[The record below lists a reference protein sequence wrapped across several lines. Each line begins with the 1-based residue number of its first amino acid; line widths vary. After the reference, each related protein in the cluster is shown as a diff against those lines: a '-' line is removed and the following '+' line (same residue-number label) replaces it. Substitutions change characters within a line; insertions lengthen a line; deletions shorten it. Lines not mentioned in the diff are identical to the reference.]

1 MHAAAGGGHFLD
13 AFDDVHAFDDFT
25 EYTVAPALQALAA
38 MIEKIVVG
46 DIDEEL
52 CGGRV
57 RILGARHGQRA
68 GHVLQAVVG
77 FIVDGGPGRFL
88 VEVGVEAAALDHEP
102 IDHPVEQRAVIMTV
116 DDVLLEIGG
125 GVGGLVMIEAY
136 DDIAEIGLQNDHV
149 DFLMVLRTRLGVA
162 RLRHAIIAVLHRH
175 AKPAQCPPARSRTDS
190 ACRLT
195 PCVSPSRQPEVSSTT
210 MTTDTTSA
218 PNFIRNQIRE
228 EVESGKTKAIVTRF
242 PPEPNGFLHIGH
254 AKSICLNFGLA
265 EQFGGACHLRF
276 DDTNPAKEEQ
286 AYIDAIKADV
296 SWLGFEWAGK
306 VRFASDYFDQLYA
319 WAQHLIRE
327 GKAYVDDLSPDEI
340 REYRG
345 TLTEPGRPSPYRE
358 RSPDENLDLLERM
371 RGGEFAEGE
380 KVLRAKIDMA
390 SPNINL
396 RDPILYRI
404 RHAHHHQTGDKW
416 KIYPSYDFA
425 HGQSDA
431 IEGVT
436 HSICTLEFEDHRP
449 LYEWLLDNL
458 PVPCTPRQIEFA
470 RLNLDYTL
478 TSKRKLKLLVDEDI
492 VDGWDDPRLPTIS
505 GMRRRG
511 YTPASIRKFCEMIGV
526 TRADG
531 GLVDIAML
539 THAIRSDL
547 EDNAPRAMCVLKPLK
562 VVLTNVAEGH
572 EEVYDVPGHPARDDM
587 AVRKV
592 PFTRE
597 LWIDADDFMEE
608 PPKKFFRLAPGQEVR
623 LRNSYVIR
631 CDEVI
636 KNAAGEILELRCSV
650 DFDTLGKNPEGR
662 KVKGVIHWVSA
673 THGVPMEV
681 RLYDNLFQVEQPDKD
696 KDADFLEHLN
706 PDSLIVC
713 QAFGEPSLSEVTPE
727 SRFQFERVGYFCADR
742 HACTEGKLVFNRTV
756 GLKDSWAKIQK
767 KG

>member
-1 MHAAAGGGHFLD
+1 
-13 AFDDVHAFDDFT
+13 
-25 EYTVAPALQALAA
+25 
-38 MIEKIVVG
+38 
-46 DIDEEL
+46 
-52 CGGRV
+52 
-57 RILGARHGQRA
+57 
-68 GHVLQAVVG
+68 
-77 FIVDGGPGRFL
+77 
-88 VEVGVEAAALDHEP
+88 
-102 IDHPVEQRAVIMTV
+102 MTN
-116 DDVLLEIGG
+116 E
-125 GVGGLVMIEAY
+125 
-136 DDIAEIGLQNDHV
+136 
-149 DFLMVLRTRLGVA
+149 T
-162 RLRHAIIAVLHRH
+162 
-175 AKPAQCPPARSRTDS
+175 
-190 ACRLT
+190 T
-195 PCVSPSRQPEVSSTT
+195 P
-210 MTTDTTSA
+210 A
-218 PNFIRNQIRE
+218 PNFIRNQVRDEIE
-228 EVESGKTKAIVTRF
+228 GGQVTKIVTRF

-265 EQFGGACHLRF
+265 EQLGGDCHLRF

-286 AYIDAIKADV
+286 AYIDAIKEDV
-296 SWLGFEWAGK
+296 SWLGFEWAGP

-345 TLTEPGRPSPYRE
+345 TLTAPGKASPYRE
-358 RSPDENLDLLERM
+358 RSVDENLDLLERM
-371 RGGEFAEGE
+371 REGEFGESE

-404 RHAHHHQTGDKW
+404 RHASHHQTGDKW
-416 KIYPSYDFA
+416 KIYPSYDFT

-431 IEGVT
+431 IEGIT

-449 LYEWLLDNL
+449 LYEWFLNNL
-458 PVPCTPRQIEFA
+458 PVPAKPRQIEFA

-478 TSKRKLKLLVDEDI
+478 TSKRKLKLLVDEQI
-492 VDGWDDPRLPTIS
+492 VGGWDDPRMPTIS

-511 YTPASIRKFCEMIGV
+511 YTAASIRKFCEMIGV

-547 EDNAPRAMCVLKPLK
+547 EDNAPRAMCVLNPLK
-562 VVLTNVAEGH
+562 VVLTNVPEDH
-572 EEVYDVPGHPARDDM
+572 QEIYEVPGHPAREDM
-587 AVRKV
+587 TIRKV

-597 LWIDADDFMEE
+597 LYIDQEDFMEDA
-608 PPKKFFRLAPGQEVR
+608 PKKFFRLAPGKEVR

-636 KNAAGEILELRCSV
+636 KDAAGEITELHCSV

-673 THGVPMEV
+673 AHGVPMEV
-681 RLYDNLFQVEQPDKD
+681 RLYDNLFTVEQPDRD
-696 KDADFLEHLN
+696 KEADFLEHLN
-706 PDSLIVC
+706 PASLITC
-713 QAFGEPSLSEVTPE
+713 QAIGEPSLAEATPE

-742 HACTEGKLVFNRTV
+742 HDSTPEHLVFNRTV
-756 GLKDSWAKIQK
+756 GLKDSWAKIKQK
-767 KG
+767 G

>member
-1 MHAAAGGGHFLD
+1 MREARRAHR
-13 AFDDVHAFDDFT
+13 
-25 EYTVAPALQALAA
+25 YA
-38 MIEKIVVG
+38 M
-46 DIDEEL
+46 L
-52 CGGRV
+52 
-57 RILGARHGQRA
+57 
-68 GHVLQAVVG
+68 
-77 FIVDGGPGRFL
+77 
-88 VEVGVEAAALDHEP
+88 
-102 IDHPVEQRAVIMTV
+102 
-116 DDVLLEIGG
+116 
-125 GVGGLVMIEAY
+125 
-136 DDIAEIGLQNDHV
+136 
-149 DFLMVLRTRLGVA
+149 A
-162 RLRHAIIAVLHRH
+162 RLAI
-175 AKPAQCPPARSRTDS
+175 
-190 ACRLT
+190 
-195 PCVSPSRQPEVSSTT
+195 QPEAFRYN
-210 MTTDTTSA
+210 MTTETASA
-218 PNFIRNQIRE
+218 PNFIRNQIRDE
-228 EVESGKTKAIVTRF
+228 IEAGRADKVVTRF
-242 PPEPNGFLHIGH
+242 PPEPNGFLHVGH

-265 EQFGGACHLRF
+265 EQFGGDCHLRF

-286 AYIDAIKADV
+286 AYIDAIKEDV
-296 SWLGFEWAGK
+296 SWLGFKWAGE
-306 VRFASDYFDQLYA
+306 VRYASDYFDQLYA

-345 TLTEPGRPSPYRE
+345 TLTEPGRPSPWRD
-358 RSPDENLDLLERM
+358 RSAAESLDLLERM
-371 RGGEFAEGE
+371 RAGEFNEGE
-380 KVLRAKIDMA
+380 RVVRAKIDMA

-449 LYEWLLDNL
+449 LYEWFLENL
-458 PVPCTPRQIEFA
+458 PVPARPRQIEFA
-470 RLNLDYTL
+470 RLNMNYTL
-478 TSKRKLKLLVDEDI
+478 TSKRKLKLLVDEGI
-492 VDGWDDPRLPTIS
+492 VDGWDDPRMPTIS

-539 THAIRSDL
+539 YHAIRADL

-562 VVLTNVAEGH
+562 LVLTNVPEEH
-572 EEVYDVPGHPARDDM
+572 EEIYEVPGHPAREDM
-587 AVRKV
+587 AVRRV

-597 LWIDADDFMEE
+597 IYIDRDDFMEE
-608 PPKKFFRLAPGQEVR
+608 PPKKFFRLAPGKEVR

-631 CDEVI
+631 CDEVV
-636 KNAAGEILELRCSV
+636 KDDAGEILELRCSV

-673 THGVPMEV
+673 PHAVPMEV
-681 RLYDNLFQVEQPDKD
+681 RLYDNLFLVEQPDKD

-706 PDSLIVC
+706 PDSLQVC
-713 QAFGEPSLSEVTPE
+713 QAMGEPSLVEAAPE

-742 HACTEGKLVFNRTV
+742 HACRDGKLVFNRTV